1 MTRFLEFSVSFTNRR
16 NFLKAGVLSS
26 AVVIMSGC
34 SVFGIT
40 TTRNTIKVLENDLF
54 PKANELGIDTADY
67 ISIILRHPRVTQE
80 DKRFL
85 KNGAKWL
92 NETSVEMFQKQYT
105 KLSFEKRQ
113 LILKNI
119 TSTEW
124 GNSWCSTVL
133 GYTFEAAFGD
143 PIYGGN
149 NKEAGWK
156 WLAFEGGKPRP
167 TEVYL

>member
-1 MTRFLEFSVSFTNRR
+1 MTFKNRR

-26 AVVIMSGC
+26 AVIIMSGC

-40 TTRNTIKVLENDLF
+40 TARDTIKVLENDLF
-54 PKANELGIDTADY
+54 PRAKELGINTADY
-67 ISIILRHPRVTQE
+67 ISIILRHPRVTKE

-92 NETSVEMFQKQYT
+92 NETSVEMFKKQYT
-105 KLSFEKRQ
+105 KLSSEKRH
-113 LILKNI
+113 LVLKNV
-119 TSTEW
+119 TQTKW
-124 GNSWCSTVL
+124 GSSWCDTVL
-133 GYTFEAAFGD
+133 RYTFEAAFGD

-167 TEVYL
+167 TKMYLGRGSYNV